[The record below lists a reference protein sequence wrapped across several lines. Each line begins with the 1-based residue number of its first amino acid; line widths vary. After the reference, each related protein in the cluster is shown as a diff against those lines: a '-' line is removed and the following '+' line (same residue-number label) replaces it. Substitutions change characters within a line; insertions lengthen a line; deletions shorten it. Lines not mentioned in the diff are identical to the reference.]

1 MVLMGLSTRW
11 MWEAGRWIPE
21 PLGALTGLWMQEE
34 GSSSL
39 SQRSADCP
47 HPIPP
52 HPMATVLVNKEHS
65 SEGTYVLLFL
75 GD

>member
-1 MVLMGLSTRW
+1 ML
-11 MWEAGRWIPE
+11 E
-21 PLGALTGLWMQEE
+21 PLKALTGLWMQEE
-34 GSSSL
+34 GSLCL

-47 HPIPP
+47 HPILQ
-52 HPMATVLVNKEHS
+52 HPMATVLVSKEHA